1 MITTLVQLILVTLFL
16 DASTNLTYTVM
27 MEMTPLRII
36 VIMPLDVYTAQSDKE
51 KVLKDRPIK

>member
-36 VIMPLDVYTAQSDKE
+36 VIMPLDAYTPPSDKV
-51 KVLKDRPIK
+51 KILKAIPIK